1 MGTEPEGAGL
11 RDLIRGET
19 ERRLRAAG
27 VDVPGGDGPSEAV
40 WMVERAKL
48 DALVE
53 AGDVP
58 VSGGAPS
65 VDSIGRWRGGRVAVG
80 GTG

>member
-1 MGTEPEGAGL
+1 
-11 RDLIRGET
+11 
-19 ERRLRAAG
+19 
-27 VDVPGGDGPSEAV
+27 
-40 WMVERAKL
+40 MVERAKL
-48 DALVE
+48 DAPVE